1 MTFSVRILIMWPVS
15 KFSLTHRLVHMPT
28 TIPSM
33 LWMNW
38 VESKYRYDD
47 LSGSRVLPAKGTGGY
62 HKFVRIFKAF
72 DRLKRK

>member
-1 MTFSVRILIMWPVS
+1 MWPVS

-47 LSGSRVLPAKGTGGY
+47 LSGIVVFCLLKELEA
-62 HKFVRIFKAF
+62 KFVRIFRAF